1 MIVITAPTGNV
12 GTEVVASLAQNSF
25 SQLYRV
31 AAHKPGHISDT
42 YGPEMPVVPFDYDDH
57 STWPAVLADID
68 LLFLVFPVPQP
79 RTVNTRMKPF
89 IDAAVKA
96 GCQHIVYIS
105 VLGADSSPVIPHYHV
120 EKHIK
125 ASGAHYTILRASFFM
140 QNLCR
145 KISTH
150 GVDIATRNE
159 IFIPAGKGK
168 FSFIDARDV
177 AAVALKV
184 FAQPTDYIDH
194 TFNFTGPEQLDLF
207 QVAPILSQVLA
218 RPIRYTH
225 PSMLHF
231 WFRLLRRG
239 VSWDTIFFMTIVY
252 TLTRLGRN
260 EDLTNELPKTLGRP
274 ATKMPQFVEDYK
286 QHWLTQTWT

>member
-12 GTEVVASLAQNSF
+12 GTEVVSSLAHNSF
-25 SQLYRV
+25 SRPYRV
-31 AAHKPGHISDT
+31 AAHNPQKITDT
-42 YGPEMPVVPFDYDDH
+42 YGSHIPVVRLDYDDH
-57 STWPAVLADID
+57 ATWPAVLADID

-89 IDAAVKA
+89 IDAAVNA
-96 GCQHIVYIS
+96 GCRHIVYIS

-120 EKHIK
+120 EKHVK
-125 ASGAHYTILRASFFM
+125 ESGVHYTILRASFFM

-150 GVDIATRNE
+150 GMDIAARNE

-177 AAVALKV
+177 AAVALQV
-184 FAQPTDYIDH
+184 FAHPDAYVDH
-194 TFNFTGPEQLDLF
+194 IFNFTGPERLDLF
-207 QVAPILSQVLA
+207 QVAPIFSRVLA

-260 EDLTNELPKTLGRP
+260 ENINDELPKTLGRP

-286 QHWLTQTWT
+286 QRWLTQTWT